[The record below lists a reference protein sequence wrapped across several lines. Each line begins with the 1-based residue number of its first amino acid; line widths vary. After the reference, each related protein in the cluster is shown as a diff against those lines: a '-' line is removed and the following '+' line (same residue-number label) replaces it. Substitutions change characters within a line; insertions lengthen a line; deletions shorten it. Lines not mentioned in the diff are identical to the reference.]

1 MSFELYVAGRYL
13 RAKRREKFISLVTVL
28 AVLGVTMGVMALII
42 GMAINNG
49 VEQDLQE
56 HLLGATSHVNL
67 LEEDRG
73 FGIENAPEF
82 MDRFRNVEHVVA
94 MAPALYG
101 EAMISGPIRGTGAVF
116 KGIDPKSELEVADLL
131 TKVTEGSLD
140 DLAAP
145 PEGYPGIA
153 LGKDLSLT
161 IGAPLNAIVRVVNP
175 QGEMTPFGLVPNW
188 KRFPVAAIFESGFY
202 EYDKRWVFTTLES
215 AQQTLGLGN
224 VINAVEFKLDDL
236 NRADE
241 VAKKIEEIA
250 GPGYKATSW
259 TEQNQALFLALRME
273 KVVTTVTIGLIMLV
287 AALNILTSLV
297 MIVME
302 KSKDIAILQS
312 MGAKRGQIR
321 KIFVWQGLLI
331 GSTGTVIGLIGGHLL
346 CWVCDTYQLIPLE
359 AEVYGLSYVPF
370 APRLWDGLAV
380 AAAAMVVSYLTTIY
394 PSSSAARIVPV
405 ELLRYE

>member
-1 MSFELYVAGRYL
+1 MPFELFVAGRYL
-13 RAKRREKFISLVTVL
+13 RAKRREKFISLVTIL
-28 AVLGVTMGVMALII
+28 AVVGVTMGVMALII

-49 VEQDLQE
+49 VQQDLQE

-82 MDRFRNVEHVVA
+82 MDQFRNIEHVVA

-101 EAMISGPIRGTGAVF
+101 EVMVSGPIRGQGAIF
-116 KGIDPKSELEVADLL
+116 KGIDLEAELEVADLL

-140 DLAAP
+140 DLPAP
-145 PEGYPGIA
+145 PDGYPGIA
-153 LGKDLSLT
+153 LGKDLALG
-161 IGAPLNAIVRVVNP
+161 IGARLNSVIRVVNP

-188 KRFPVAAIFESGFY
+188 KRFRVAAIFQSGFY
-202 EYDKRWVFTTLES
+202 EYDKRWVFTSLGA

-241 VAKKIEEIA
+241 VAKTIAGIA
-250 GPGYKATSW
+250 GPGYKATTW
-259 TEQNQALFLALRME
+259 AELNQALFLALRME
-273 KVVTTVTIGLIMLV
+273 KLVTTVTIGLIMLV

-302 KSKDIAILQS
+302 KAKDIAILQS
-312 MGAKRGQIR
+312 MGARRAQIR
-321 KIFVWQGLLI
+321 RIFVWQGLLI
-331 GSTGTVIGLIGGHLL
+331 GTTGTVLGLILGHLS

-370 APRLWDGLAV
+370 APQAMDGLAV
-380 AAAAMVVSYLTTIY
+380 AAAAMVISYLTTIY
-394 PSSSAARIVPV
+394 PSSSAAKIVPV
-405 ELLRYE
+405 EILRYE

>member
-1 MSFELYVAGRYL
+1 MV
-13 RAKRREKFISLVTVL
+13 
-28 AVLGVTMGVMALII
+28 
-42 GMAINNG
+42 
-49 VEQDLQE
+49 
-56 HLLGATSHVNL
+56 
-67 LEEDRG
+67 
-73 FGIENAPEF
+73 
-82 MDRFRNVEHVVA
+82 
-94 MAPALYG
+94 
-101 EAMISGPIRGTGAVF
+101 SGPIRGTGAVF
-116 KGIDPKSELEVADLL
+116 KGIDPKAELEVADLL

-140 DLAAP
+140 DLGAP
-145 PEGYPGIA
+145 LEGYPGIA

-161 IGAPLNAIVRVVNP
+161 IGAPLNSVIRVVNP
-175 QGEMTPFGLVPNW
+175 QGELTPFGLVPNW
-188 KRFPVAAIFESGFY
+188 KRFRVAAIFESGFY

-236 NRADE
+236 NRADQ
-241 VAKKIEEIA
+241 VAKEIEEIA

-331 GSTGTVIGLIGGHLL
+331 GSTGTFIGLIGGHLL